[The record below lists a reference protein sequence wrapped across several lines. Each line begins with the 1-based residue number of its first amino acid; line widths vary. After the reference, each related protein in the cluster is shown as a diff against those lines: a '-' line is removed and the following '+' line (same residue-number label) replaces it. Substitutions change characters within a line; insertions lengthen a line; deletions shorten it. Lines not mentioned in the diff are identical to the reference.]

1 MRPSSMVPPRRRSVT
16 WILVC
21 AQLFFATWFTLQ
33 VFSPVSFA
41 DDLETQKAIKRNSQD
56 ATGSV
61 RGQRR
66 VALVIGNGDYRVGP
80 LRNPAH
86 DAEDISDVLR
96 TLGFSVQTKI
106 NVNQREMEE
115 AVNKF
120 IQDIQN
126 GDVALFYFSGHGV
139 QVRGE
144 NYLIP
149 IGDSI
154 ESEPDVRYKTVNAG
168 LILAKMEDARNRAN
182 IVILDA
188 CRNNP
193 FKGFFRSPSTGLS
206 KMDAPKGTFIA
217 YATSPDSVAADGT
230 GRNSP
235 YTKHLLAALQI
246 KDTPIEM
253 AFKKVGRA
261 VNQETGGQQTPWTSS
276 SLMDDFY
283 FNPSATGAQEV
294 SIPTPAP
301 PQQVTVPS
309 TDYLKKGDDYYEGRG
324 VAQNYWEAVKWYRKS
339 AELGNPIAQNNL
351 GRMYQKGWGVTK
363 DITEAAKWYK
373 KSADQRNAD
382 GQANLGW
389 MYQNGFGVVQ
399 DYKEAVKLFRK
410 SAEQGNALGQ
420 NNLGWMYQNGVGVD
434 KDYAEAVKWYRKS
447 AEQGDPWGQYDLGLM
462 YANGY
467 GVSKN
472 RSEAMY
478 WYRKAAAQNHEEA
491 KKALGRMGGALW

>member
-80 LRNPAH
+80 LSNPAH

-106 NVNQREMEE
+106 NVDHRQMEE

-120 IQDIQN
+120 VQEIQN

-139 QVRGE
+139 QVKGE

-149 IGDSI
+149 LDDSI
-154 ESEPDVRYKTVNAG
+154 QMEADVRFKTLNAG
-168 LILAKMEDARNRAN
+168 LVLAKMEESRNRTN
-182 IVILDA
+182 IIILDA

-193 FKGFFRSPSTGLS
+193 FKGLFRSPSLGLS
-206 KMDAPKGTFIA
+206 RMDAPKGTFIA
-217 YATSPDSVAADGT
+217 YATAPDSVAADGT

-235 YTKHLLAALQI
+235 YTKHLMEALKV
-246 KDTPIEM
+246 KDIPIELV
-253 AFKKVGRA
+253 FKRVGKA

-276 SLMDDFY
+276 SLLDDFY

-324 VAQNYWEAVKWYRKS
+324 VAQNYWEAVKWVRKS

-351 GRMYQKGWGVTK
+351 GRSIRRVGGSPKILRKRRSG
-363 DITEAAKWYK
+363 I
-373 KSADQRNAD
+373 RNP
-382 GQANLGW
+382 LTRETL
-389 MYQNGFGVVQ
+389 M
-399 DYKEAVKLFRK
+399 VKLIWGGCIRT
-410 SAEQGNALGQ
+410 AL
-420 NNLGWMYQNGVGVD
+420 V
-434 KDYAEAVKWYRKS
+434 
-447 AEQGDPWGQYDLGLM
+447 
-462 YANGY
+462 
-467 GVSKN
+467 
-472 RSEAMY
+472 
-478 WYRKAAAQNHEEA
+478 
-491 KKALGRMGGALW
+491 